1 MDEYA
6 AINGSGWGKLESN
19 EVDLFLVCRRHW
31 TALMQVKDR
40 CILLAYVLL
49 VLPTSA
55 GQQTAINNRR
65 EETSVRTVDVL
76 VGTVSLRRRL
86 KSTLRIATGIWC

>member
-1 MDEYA
+1 MDECA
-6 AINGSGWGKLESN
+6 ATNGSGWGKLESN

-55 GQQTAINNRR
+55 GQQTAINMA
-65 EETSVRTVDVL
+65 EK
-76 VGTVSLRRRL
+76 RL
-86 KSTLRIATGIWC
+86 QYGLSMFLSGM